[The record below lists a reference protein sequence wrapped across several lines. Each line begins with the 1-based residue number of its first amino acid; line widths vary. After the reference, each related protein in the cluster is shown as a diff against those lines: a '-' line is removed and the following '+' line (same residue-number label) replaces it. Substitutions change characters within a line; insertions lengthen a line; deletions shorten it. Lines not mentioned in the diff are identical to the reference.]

1 MPQGIEERL
10 MSQHKPAAPVTKAA
24 NERVLESLPF
34 SDKTDF
40 ENARRGLISESTGQ
54 ITAADG
60 RVVWDLD
67 LWNFLDGDAPDTANP
82 SLWRQGRLGSIAGVF
97 EVTDGVYQVRGYDLS
112 VTSFLR
118 TDSGWVVVD
127 PLLTREPMEAALQ
140 KVKDHV
146 EDRPIVGVIYT
157 HSHADHFGGV
167 RAVVS
172 DEDVAAGR
180 VRIIAPVDFME
191 ESVSENVMLGN
202 TMSRRAS
209 YMYGNL
215 VGWDPQ
221 GGLGAGLGQLTS
233 TGGFTL
239 IPPTDIISETGQEL
253 TIDGLRIQF
262 QHTPGAEA
270 PAELCF
276 YLPDRRALC
285 MAEIATH
292 NLHNVYTLR
301 GAKIRDALAW
311 SQHINDAIQLWCD
324 DAEVVFASHHWPTW
338 GKENIAAFMKGQ
350 RDLYRYLHDETL
362 RLANHGYNYTEIAEM
377 IELPDGIAKSFA
389 NRGYYGSVNHNVKA
403 IYVYYLGWFDGN
415 PANLHPLP
423 PVETAKKTVEY
434 MGGADAVL
442 AKARED
448 FANGEF
454 RWVAQAVN
462 NVVFADPDNAEAKQ
476 LQADTLE
483 QLGYQA
489 ENGTW
494 RDFYLSGAKELRDG
508 VTAVATPSTVSPDMV
523 TAMTTKMLLAYLAV
537 RLNGPKAADKSWT
550 FNLEVTGPDE
560 MFGLEVGNGVLN
572 FTENLGFASPTA
584 TISCARSAL
593 DAVLLGQA
601 TFADQIHSGAITVDG
616 DQNAFTEFL
625 GLLDDFEF
633 WFNIVTP

>member
-1 MPQGIEERL
+1 LANRN
-10 MSQHKPAAPVTKAA
+10 PATTPTAAA
-24 NERVLESLPF
+24 NASVLDQLPF
-34 SDKTDF
+34 DDDTDF
-40 ENARRGLISESTGQ
+40 ENARRGLIVEGSGQ
-54 ITAADG
+54 IKSSDG
-60 RVVWDLD
+60 RVVWDID
-67 LWNFLDGDAPDTANP
+67 LWGFLDGDAPDTANP
-82 SLWRQGRLGSIAGVF
+82 SLWRQGKLASIAGLF
-97 EVTDGVYQVRGYDLS
+97 KVTEGVYQVRGYDLS
-112 VTSFLR
+112 VCSFLR
-118 TDSGWVVVD
+118 TDSGWIVVD
-127 PLLTREPMEAALQ
+127 PLISVEPMEAALAL
-140 KVKDHV
+140 VKEHV
-146 EDRPIVGVIYT
+146 DDLPVVGVIYT
-157 HSHADHFGGV
+157 HSHVDHFGGV

-172 DEDVAAGR
+172 DEDVSSGR
-180 VRIIAPVDFME
+180 VRIVAPVDFME

-202 TMSRRAS
+202 AMSRRAS

-233 TGGFTL
+233 SGRITL

-253 TIDGLRIQF
+253 TIDGLRIVF

-270 PAELCF
+270 PAEMCF
-276 YLPDRRALC
+276 YLPNSKALC

-301 GAKIRDALAW
+301 GAKIRSADAW
-311 SQHINDAIQLWCD
+311 SRHINDAIRLWTD

-338 GKENIAAFMKGQ
+338 GKENIVAYLKGQ

-362 RLANHGYNYTEIAEM
+362 RLANHGYTYIEIAEM
-377 IELPDGIAKSFA
+377 IELPDGIGGSFA
-389 NRGYYGSVNHNVKA
+389 NRGYYGSVNHCVKA

-415 PANLHPLP
+415 PANLHPLT

-448 FANGEF
+448 YDKGEY

-462 NVVFADPDNAEAKQ
+462 NVVFADPDNSEAKN

-494 RDFYLSGAKELRDG
+494 RDFYLSAAKELRDG
-508 VTAVATPSTVSPDMV
+508 VKIAATPN
-523 TAMTTKMLLAYLAV
+523 TASGDIARSMTSEMLLSYLGV
-537 RLNGPKAADKSWT
+537 RLNGPKAADLDYT
-550 FNLEVTGPDE
+550 FNLNLTDPDE
-560 MFGLEVGNGVLN
+560 FYGLEVGNGVLN
-572 FTENLGFASPTA
+572 YTKNRSFDSPTA
-584 TISCARSAL
+584 TITAARSAI
-593 DAVLLGQA
+593 DAVILGQA
-601 TFADQIHSGAITVDG
+601 TFADQLGSGAIEIEG
-616 DQNAFTEFL
+616 EEKAFTDFL

-633 WFNIVTP
+633 WFNIATP